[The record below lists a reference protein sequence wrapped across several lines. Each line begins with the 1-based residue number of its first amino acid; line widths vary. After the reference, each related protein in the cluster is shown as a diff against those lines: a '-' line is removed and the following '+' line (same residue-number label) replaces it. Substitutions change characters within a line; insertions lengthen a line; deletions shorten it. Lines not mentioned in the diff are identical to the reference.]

1 MANHCWN
8 YASLEGSKE
17 MLDLF
22 ESRLV
27 EATKENGHLWYE
39 TFFQVLGKEK
49 EEGDV
54 YNFFGTKWFDVSHVR
69 QSDTTLTLEGSSAW
83 APPLGFYTD
92 LSSVYQLNITSQYD
106 ECGCDFGGWF
116 EVTNGEVTLD
126 RSVSYDEFAWET
138 NEDYAIERFIENISD
153 GYYDTIDQI
162 TSHFYW
168 DKLTATDKNLAI
180 DTFNQYKS

>member
-1 MANHCWN
+1 M
-8 YASLEGSKE
+8 
-17 MLDLF
+17 
-22 ESRLV
+22 
-27 EATKENGHLWYE
+27 
-39 TFFQVLGKEK
+39 
-49 EEGDV
+49 
-54 YNFFGTKWFDVSHVR
+54 
-69 QSDTTLTLEGSSAW
+69 
-83 APPLGFYTD
+83 
-92 LSSVYQLNITSQYD
+92 SSVYQLNITSQYD

-168 DKLTATDKNLAI
+168 DKLTTTDKNLAI